1 MAYFK
6 EFPRETKV
14 DIGNGIKERLYATLK
29 ADRGYQRQMDTF
41 WKKPYTPALK
51 AEVAAFHN
59 ATLDRIANDVVT
71 KTIQTKYP
79 GYAKGGSAAG
89 RVAAANVKK
98 TTDTAVSKQSV
109 ATGKPVYVA
118 TRPTNLV
125 RDEIKIGERTYSSSE
140 LVMMQI
146 AGRGFVKSTDGKSFR
161 LVTWRK

>member
-98 TTDTAVSKQSV
+98 TTDNQAA
-109 ATGKPVYVA
+109 ATSISANKPIYVA
-118 TRPTNLV
+118 TRPINLV
-125 RDEIKIGERTYSSSE
+125 RDEVKIGAKTYSSGD
-140 LVMMQI
+140 LTMMQI
-146 AGRGFVKSTDGKSFR
+146 TGKGFVRTTDGKGYK
-161 LVTWRK
+161 LVTWRR